1 MVRPSSRR
9 EAAHDTVEKRGV
21 SIRLACAAFMISE
34 TCYRHES
41 KNQPEN
47 ESIAMWLVNLTLR
60 HRRWGFGLCFLYL
73 RNERGFGWNH
83 KRVYRIYRELELNL
97 RIRPSRR
104 IRREKPEALSAP
116 LAPNEVWS
124 MDFMSDS
131 LDNGR
136 KFRTFNVIDDHNRE
150 GLCVDVDFS
159 LPSARVIGSLERVFE
174 WRGKPK
180 AIRCDNGPE
189 YISGELSEWAS
200 KNKIKL
206 LHTQPGHPTQN
217 AFIERFNRTARHEW
231 LDMHVFG
238 SIDEAQALATEW
250 LWSYNNERPHSSI
263 GGIPPVKMLAK
274 QQNSTL
280 RLP

>member
-9 EAAHDTVEKRGV
+9 EAAHDAVENRGV
-21 SIRLACAAFMISE
+21 SIRVACAAFMISE
-34 TCYRHES
+34 TCYRYDP

-47 ESIAMWLVNLTLR
+47 ETIAMWLISLTEC
-60 HRRWGFGLCFLYL
+60 HKRWGFCLCYYYL

-83 KRVYRIYRELELNL
+83 KRIYRIYKELELNL
-97 RIRPSRR
+97 RIKPHKR
-104 IRREKPEALSAP
+104 IRRDKPEALAVP
-116 LAPNEVWS
+116 LQKNEVWS

-136 KFRTFNVIDDHNRE
+136 KFRTFNVIDDYNRE

-159 LPSARVIGSLERVFE
+159 LPSARVIRSLEQVIE
-174 WRGKPK
+174 WRGKPR

-189 YISGELSEWAS
+189 YVSAELEKWAE
-200 KNKIKL
+200 KEKIIL

-217 AFIERFNRTARHEW
+217 AYIERFNRTARHEW
-231 LDMHVFG
+231 LEMHSFHT
-238 SIDEAQALATEW
+238 IEEAQALATEW
-250 LWSYNNERPHSSI
+250 LWSYNNVRPHTSI
-263 GGIPPVKMLAK
+263 GGIPPVKMLANT
-274 QQNSTL
+274 QNSTL